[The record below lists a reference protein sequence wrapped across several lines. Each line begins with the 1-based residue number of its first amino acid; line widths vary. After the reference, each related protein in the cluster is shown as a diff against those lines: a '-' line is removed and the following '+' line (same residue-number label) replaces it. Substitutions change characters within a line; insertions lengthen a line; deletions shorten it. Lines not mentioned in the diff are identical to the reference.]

1 MNKKILAL
9 GLSMT
14 FILSIGNNA
23 YAKDNPN
30 DVPIAST
37 QKEDTHTYLY
47 EVINVE
53 GKKVK
58 LLYQGE
64 ITEDSI
70 MMEELDKNTD
80 LELDKDFFEE
90 DVIIHDRYEIT
101 SNKTLSKLD
110 SKDIKKEDI
119 KLKSKYEKPKNMA
132 KEDLPANTES
142 MNFVIENLE
151 GNNEEGFSAIVSE
164 IGNEN
169 NKYSIFS
176 DNLRDDNPKVGDQ
189 YTIYWDGITLESY
202 PAQFGKI
209 FRVEKLVKDNKNQK
223 SLEFEIDE
231 IVINKDNKTAIVF
244 EKGNKTNVF
253 SIGLEDLKDDK
264 AKAGDRYEITW
275 NGIATKSLPAQFG
288 EIYDVK
294 KTFDN
299 KEELKETAE
308 FELVDITDSKDGKDA
323 NLKKSDSFGGIS
335 LVMLSELE
343 DDKAKI
349 GDKYLI
355 TYTKDLIGLIGS
367 IEKVEKVNKEED
379 TKAVVK
385 FDELKKLVDQ
395 AGSIVL
401 GDGTFTKDSA
411 ERFQKAFENAKEILN
426 KTDATQEEV
435 DKANKELR
443 EAIDGLSEKIGV
455 ITRQFVLSEIFE
467 KGGKKAR
474 LTDSENKDVELT
486 MDFESLGDPNAKV
499 GDIYNVT
506 MENVD
511 PNESPY
517 QIGKVT
523 KIEKVPNYGILI
535 DAIEKA
541 KKAYDKNKTY
551 TKESLDAYRKA
562 FETAENMIAKNSLD
576 SPENIEKAAKEL
588 EKATADLKE
597 YKKESKTKAPAKDN
611 KTKAGKVLNPRTGV
625 ASIAPFAIT
634 GILALGGLKKTRN
647 K

>member
-23 YAKDNPN
+23 YAKDNPS

-47 EVINVE
+47 EVIKLE
-53 GKKVK
+53 DEKVK

-70 MMEELDKNTD
+70 MMEEIYKNTD
-80 LELDKDFFEE
+80 LELDREFFEE

-110 SKDIKKEDI
+110 SKDIKKDDV
-119 KLKSKYEKPKNMA
+119 KLKRKYEKPKNMA

-142 MNFVIENLE
+142 MDFVIENLK
-151 GNNEEGFSAIVSE
+151 GNTEEGFAAIVSE
-164 IGNEN
+164 VGNEN

-176 DNLRDDNPKVGDQ
+176 DNLRDENPQKGDK
-189 YTIYWDGITLESY
+189 YTIYWDGVTLESY

-209 FRVEKLVKDNKNQK
+209 FRVEKLVKDNENQK
-223 SLEFEIDE
+223 TIEFEIDE
-231 IVINKDNKTAIVF
+231 IVINKDNKSAIVF
-244 EKGNKTNVF
+244 ETGNKTNVF
-253 SIGLEDLKDDK
+253 SIDLEDLKDEN

-275 NGIATKSLPAQFG
+275 NGIATKSIPAQFG
-288 EIYDVK
+288 EIYEVK

-308 FELVDITDSKDGKDA
+308 FELVDITDSKEGKDA
-323 NLKKSDSFGGIS
+323 NLKKSDSFGEIN
-335 LVMLSELE
+335 LRMLSELE
-343 DDKAKI
+343 DDNAKI

-355 TYTKDLIGLIGS
+355 TYTKDQLGHMGV
-367 IEKVEKVNKEED
+367 IEKVEKVKNED
-379 TKAVVK
+379 DVK
-385 FDELKKLVDQ
+385 FDELKKRVDE

-401 GDGTFTKDSA
+401 GDGTFTRESA
-411 ERFQKAFENAKEILN
+411 DRFQKAFENAKEILN
-426 KTDATQEEV
+426 KADASQEEV
-435 DKANKELR
+435 DKASIELR
-443 EAIDGLSEKIGV
+443 EAIDGLSEKSGV
-455 ITRQFVLSEIFE
+455 ITRQFVLTEIGE
-467 KGGKKAR
+467 KAGKFAR
-474 LTDSENKDVELT
+474 LTDSENKDVEFT
-486 MDFESLGDPNAKV
+486 IDFESLGDPNAKV

-517 QIGKVT
+517 QMGKVT
-523 KIEKVPNYGILI
+523 KIEKVPNYGRLI

-551 TKESLDAYRKA
+551 TKESLAAYNKA
-562 FETAENMIAKNSLD
+562 FETAQDMIAKNSLD
-576 SPENIEKAAKEL
+576 TPEDVDKAANEL
-588 EKATADLKE
+588 EKAAEGLKE
-597 YKKESKTKAPAKDN
+597 VKKEADKKDSAKENKKAKTVK
-611 KTKAGKVLNPRTGV
+611 GWNPN
-625 ASIAPFAIT
+625 T
-634 GILALGGLKKTRN
+634 GITPVAPLLGIIAGAGYLLKK
-647 K
+647 KK

>member
-14 FILSIGNNA
+14 FILSVGNNA
-23 YAKDNPN
+23 YAKDNPS
-30 DVPIAST
+30 DVPIEDT

-47 EVINVE
+47 EVIKVE
-53 GKKVK
+53 DKKVK

-64 ITEDSI
+64 ITKDSI

-80 LELDKDFFEE
+80 LELDKEFFEE
-90 DVIIHDRYEIT
+90 DVIIHDKYEIK

-110 SKDIKKEDI
+110 SKDIKKEDV

-132 KEDLPANTES
+132 NEDLPDNAES
-142 MNFVIENLE
+142 MDFVIESLE
-151 GNNEEGFSAIVSE
+151 GNSEEGFAAIVSE
-164 IGNEN
+164 VGNEN

-209 FRVEKLVKDNKNQK
+209 FRVEKLAKEDQK
-223 SLEFEIDE
+223 TLEFEIDE
-231 IVINKDNKTAIVF
+231 IVIDKDNKSAIVF

-253 SIGLEDLKDDK
+253 SIDLEDLKDDK
-264 AKAGDRYEITW
+264 AKAGDRYNITW
-275 NGIATKSLPAQFG
+275 NGIATKSIPAQFG
-288 EIYDVK
+288 EIYEVK

-299 KEELKETAE
+299 KDEIKETSE
-308 FELVDITDSKDGKDA
+308 FELVDITDSKEGKDA
-323 NLKKSDSFGGIS
+323 NLKKSDSFGELNLI
-335 LVMLSELE
+335 MLSKLE

-355 TYTKDLIGLIGS
+355 TYTKDELGHIGV
-367 IEKVEKVNKEED
+367 IEKVEKVKNED
-379 TKAVVK
+379 DADVK
-385 FDELKKLVDQ
+385 FDELKKVVDE

-401 GDGTFTKDSA
+401 GDGTFIRESA
-411 ERFQKAFENAKEILN
+411 DRFQKAFENAKKILD
-426 KTDATQEEV
+426 KADAIQEEV
-435 DKANKELR
+435 DKASKELR
-443 EAIDGLSEKIGV
+443 EAMDGLSEKTGV
-455 ITRQFVLSEIFE
+455 ITRQFTLSEIFE

-474 LTDSENKDVELT
+474 LTDSENKDLEFT
-486 MDFESLGDPNAKV
+486 IDFESLGDPNAKV

-517 QIGKVT
+517 QMGKVT
-523 KIEKVPNYGILI
+523 KIEKVPNYGRLI

-551 TKESLDAYRKA
+551 TKESLEAYRKA

-576 SPENIEKAAKEL
+576 SPENIEKAASEL
-588 EKATADLKE
+588 EKATAGLKE

-634 GILALGGLKKTRN
+634 GILALGGLRKTRN
-647 K
+647 KK

>member
-23 YAKDNPN
+23 YAKDNSS
-30 DVPIAST
+30 DVPIEDT

-47 EVINVE
+47 EVIKVE
-53 GKKVK
+53 DKKVK

-64 ITEDSI
+64 ITKDSI
-70 MMEELDKNTD
+70 MMEEIDKNTD
-80 LELDKDFFEE
+80 LELDKEFFEE
-90 DVIIHDRYEIT
+90 DVKIHDKYEIT

-110 SKDIKKEDI
+110 SKDIKKEDV
-119 KLKSKYEKPKNMA
+119 KLKSKYEKPKNIA
-132 KEDLPANTES
+132 KEDLPSNTES
-142 MNFVIENLE
+142 MDFVIESLE
-151 GNNEEGFSAIVSE
+151 GNSEEGFAAILSE
-164 IGNEN
+164 VGNEN

-209 FRVEKLVKDNKNQK
+209 FRVEKLVTDNKNQK

-231 IVINKDNKTAIVF
+231 IVINKDNKSAIVF

-253 SIGLEDLKDDK
+253 SIDTEDLKDEN
-264 AKAGDRYEITW
+264 AEAGDRYEITW
-275 NGIATKSLPAQFG
+275 NGITTKSIPAQFG
-288 EIYDVK
+288 EIYAVK

-299 KEELKETAE
+299 KKELKETAE
-308 FELVDITDSKDGKDA
+308 FELVDITDSKEGKDA

-335 LVMLSELE
+335 LVMLSELK
-343 DDKAKI
+343 DDKAQI

-355 TYTKDLIGLIGS
+355 TYTKDLLGNIGV
-367 IEKVEKVNKEED
+367 IEKVEKVKNED
-379 TKAVVK
+379 DADVK
-385 FDELKKLVDQ
+385 FDELKKTVDQ

-401 GDGTFTKDSA
+401 GDGTFTRESA
-411 ERFQKAFENAKEILN
+411 DRFQKAFENAKKILD
-426 KTDATQEEV
+426 KADAIQEEV
-435 DKANKELR
+435 DKASKELR
-443 EAIDGLSEKIGV
+443 EAMDGLSEKTGV
-455 ITRQFVLSEIFE
+455 ITRQFTLSEIFE

-474 LTDSENKDVELT
+474 LTDSENKDLEFT
-486 MDFESLGDPNAKV
+486 IDFESLGDPNAKV

-517 QIGKVT
+517 QMGKVT
-523 KIEKVPNYGILI
+523 KIEKVPNYGRLI

-562 FETAENMIAKNSLD
+562 FETAENMISKNSLD
-576 SPENIEKAAKEL
+576 SPENVDKAASEL
-588 EKATADLKE
+588 EKATAGLKE

-634 GILALGGLKKTRN
+634 GILALGGLRKTRN
-647 K
+647 KK

>member
-23 YAKDNPN
+23 YAKDNPS

-47 EVINVE
+47 EVIKLE
-53 GKKVK
+53 DEKVK

-70 MMEELDKNTD
+70 MMEEIYKNTD
-80 LELDKDFFEE
+80 LELDREFFEE

-110 SKDIKKEDI
+110 SKDIKKDDV
-119 KLKSKYEKPKNMA
+119 KLKRKYEKPKNMA

-142 MNFVIENLE
+142 MDFVIENLK
-151 GNNEEGFSAIVSE
+151 GNTEEGFAAIVSE
-164 IGNEN
+164 VGNEN

-189 YTIYWDGITLESY
+189 YTIYWDGVTLESY

-209 FRVEKLVKDNKNQK
+209 FRVEKLAKEDQK
-223 SLEFEIDE
+223 TLEFEIDE
-231 IVINKDNKTAIVF
+231 IVIDKDNKSAIVF
-244 EKGNKTNVF
+244 ESGNKTNVF
-253 SIGLEDLKDDK
+253 SIDLEDLKDEN

-275 NGIATKSLPAQFG
+275 NGIATKSIPAQFG
-288 EIYDVK
+288 EIYEVK

-299 KEELKETAE
+299 KDEIKETAE
-308 FELVDITDSKDGKDA
+308 FELVDITDSKEGKDA
-323 NLKKSDSFGGIS
+323 NLKKSDSFGEIN
-335 LVMLSELE
+335 LIMLSELE

-349 GDKYLI
+349 GDKYSI
-355 TYTKDLIGLIGS
+355 TYTKDELGHIGV
-367 IEKVEKVNKEED
+367 IEKVEKIKKDNNTD
-379 TKAVVK
+379 VK
-385 FDELKKLVDQ
+385 FDELEKVVDE

-401 GDGTFTKDSA
+401 GDGTFTRESA
-411 ERFQKAFENAKEILN
+411 DRFQKAFEKAKEILD
-426 KTDATQEEV
+426 KADASQEEV
-435 DKANKELR
+435 DKASKELR
-443 EAIDGLSEKIGV
+443 EAIDGLSEKAGV
-455 ITRQFVLSEIFE
+455 ITRQFVLTEIGE
-467 KGGKKAR
+467 KAGKFAR
-474 LTDSENKDVELT
+474 LTDSENKDVEFT
-486 MDFESLGDPNAKV
+486 IDFESLGDPNAKV

-506 MENVD
+506 MEHVD

-517 QIGKVT
+517 QMGKVT
-523 KIEKVPNYGILI
+523 KIEKVPNYGRLI

-551 TKESLDAYRKA
+551 TKESLAAYNKA
-562 FETAENMIAKNSLD
+562 FETAQDMIAKNSLD
-576 SPENIEKAAKEL
+576 SPENVDKAASEL
-588 EKATADLKE
+588 EKAAEGLKE
-597 YKKESKTKAPAKDN
+597 VKKETDKKDDAKEKKKAKTVK
-611 KTKAGKVLNPRTGV
+611 GWNPN
-625 ASIAPFAIT
+625 T
-634 GILALGGLKKTRN
+634 GITPVAPLLAVIAGAGYLLKK
-647 K
+647 KK

>member
-23 YAKDNPN
+23 YAKDNPS
-30 DVPIAST
+30 DVPIEDT

-47 EVINVE
+47 EVIKVE
-53 GKKVK
+53 DKKVK

-70 MMEELDKNTD
+70 MMEEIDKNTD
-80 LELDKDFFEE
+80 LELDKEFFEE
-90 DVIIHDRYEIT
+90 DVKIHDKYEIT
-101 SNKTLSKLD
+101 SKKTLSKLD
-110 SKDIKKEDI
+110 SKDIKKEDV

-132 KEDLPANTES
+132 KEDLPDNTES
-142 MNFVIENLE
+142 MDFVIENLE
-151 GNNEEGFSAIVSE
+151 GNTDKGFTAILSE
-164 IGNEN
+164 VGNEN

-209 FRVEKLVKDNKNQK
+209 FRVEKLAKEDQET
-223 SLEFEIDE
+223 LEFEIDE
-231 IVINKDNKTAIVF
+231 IVINKDNKSAIVF
-244 EKGNKTNVF
+244 ETGNKTNVF

-264 AKAGDRYEITW
+264 AKAGDRYNITW

-288 EIYDVK
+288 EIYEVK

-308 FELVDITDSKDGKDA
+308 FELVDITDSKEGKDA
-323 NLKKSDSFGGIS
+323 NLKKTDSFGEIN
-335 LVMLSELE
+335 LRMLSKLE
-343 DDKAKI
+343 DDNAKI

-355 TYTKDLIGLIGS
+355 TYTKDQMGHIGV
-367 IEKVEKVNKEED
+367 IEKVEKVKNED
-379 TKAVVK
+379 DADVK
-385 FDELKKLVDQ
+385 FDELKKTVDQ

-401 GDGTFTKDSA
+401 GDGTFTRESA
-411 ERFQKAFENAKEILN
+411 DRFQKAFENAKEILD
-426 KTDATQEEV
+426 KADASQEEV
-435 DKANKELR
+435 DKASKELR
-443 EAIDGLSEKIGV
+443 EAMDGLSEKTGV

-474 LTDSENKDVELT
+474 LTDSENKDMEFT
-486 MDFESLGDPNAKV
+486 IDFESLGDPNAKV

-517 QIGKVT
+517 QMGKVT
-523 KIEKVPNYGILI
+523 KIEKVPNYGRLI

-562 FETAENMIAKNSLD
+562 FETAENMISKNSLD
-576 SPENIEKAAKEL
+576 SPENIEKATKEL
-588 EKATADLKE
+588 EKATAGLEE

-625 ASIAPFAIT
+625 ASIAPYAIT
-634 GILALGGLKKTRN
+634 GILALGGLRKTRN

>member
-23 YAKDNPN
+23 YAKDNSS
-30 DVPIAST
+30 DVPIEDT

-47 EVINVE
+47 EVIKVE
-53 GKKVK
+53 DKKVK

-64 ITEDSI
+64 ITKDSI
-70 MMEELDKNTD
+70 MMEEIDKNTD
-80 LELDKDFFEE
+80 LELDKEFFEE
-90 DVIIHDRYEIT
+90 DVIIHDKYEIK

-110 SKDIKKEDI
+110 SKDIKKEDV

-142 MNFVIENLE
+142 MDFVIENLE
-151 GNNEEGFSAIVSE
+151 GNTDKGFAAIVSE
-164 IGNEN
+164 VGNEN

-209 FRVEKLVKDNKNQK
+209 FRVEKVVKDNKNQK

-253 SIGLEDLKDDK
+253 SIDTEDLKDEN
-264 AKAGDRYEITW
+264 AEAGDRYEITW
-275 NGIATKSLPAQFG
+275 NGITTKSIPAQFG
-288 EIYDVK
+288 EIYAVK

-299 KEELKETAE
+299 KKELKETAE
-308 FELVDITDSKDGKDA
+308 FELVDITDSKEGKDA

-335 LVMLSELE
+335 LVMLSELK
-343 DDKAKI
+343 DDKAQI

-355 TYTKDLIGLIGS
+355 TYTKDLLGNIGV
-367 IEKVEKVNKEED
+367 IEKVEKVKNED
-379 TKAVVK
+379 DADVK
-385 FDELKKLVDQ
+385 FDELKKTVDQ

-401 GDGTFTKDSA
+401 GDGTFTRESA
-411 ERFQKAFENAKEILN
+411 DRFQKAFENAKEILD
-426 KTDATQEEV
+426 KSDASQEEV
-435 DKANKELR
+435 DKASKELR
-443 EAIDGLSEKIGV
+443 EAMDGLGEKTGV
-455 ITRQFVLSEIFE
+455 ITRQFMLSEIFE

-474 LTDSENKDVELT
+474 LTDSENKDVEFT
-486 MDFESLGDPNAKV
+486 IDFESLGDPNAKV

-517 QIGKVT
+517 QMGKVT
-523 KIEKVPNYGILI
+523 KIEKVPNYGRLI

-541 KKAYDKNKTY
+541 KKAYDKKKTY

-562 FETAENMIAKNSLD
+562 FETAENMISKNSLD
-576 SPENIEKAAKEL
+576 SPENIEKATNEL
-588 EKATADLKE
+588 EKATAGLKE
-597 YKKESKTKAPAKDN
+597 YRKESKTKAPAKDN

-634 GILALGGLKKTRN
+634 GILALVGLRKTRN

>member
-23 YAKDNPN
+23 YAKDNSS
-30 DVPIAST
+30 DVPIEDT

-47 EVINVE
+47 EVIKVE
-53 GKKVK
+53 DKKVK

-64 ITEDSI
+64 ITKDSI
-70 MMEELDKNTD
+70 MMEEIDKNTD
-80 LELDKDFFEE
+80 LELDKEFFEE
-90 DVIIHDRYEIT
+90 DVKIHDKYEIT

-110 SKDIKKEDI
+110 SKDIKKEDV
-119 KLKSKYEKPKNMA
+119 KLKSKYEKPKNIA
-132 KEDLPANTES
+132 KEDLPSNTES
-142 MNFVIENLE
+142 MDFVIESLE
-151 GNNEEGFSAIVSE
+151 GNSEEGFAAIVSE
-164 IGNEN
+164 VGNEN

-253 SIGLEDLKDDK
+253 SIDTEDLKDEN
-264 AKAGDRYEITW
+264 AEAGDRYEITW
-275 NGIATKSLPAQFG
+275 NGITTKSIPAQFG
-288 EIYDVK
+288 EIYAVK

-299 KEELKETAE
+299 KKELKETAE
-308 FELVDITDSKDGKDA
+308 FELVDITDSKEGKDA

-335 LVMLSELE
+335 LVMLSELK
-343 DDKAKI
+343 DDKAQI

-355 TYTKDLIGLIGS
+355 TYTKDLLGNIGV
-367 IEKVEKVNKEED
+367 IEKVEKVKNED
-379 TKAVVK
+379 DADVK
-385 FDELKKLVDQ
+385 FDELKKTVDQ

-401 GDGTFTKDSA
+401 GDGTFTRESA
-411 ERFQKAFENAKEILN
+411 NRFQKAFENAKEILN
-426 KTDATQEEV
+426 KADANQEEV
-435 DKANKELR
+435 DKAAKELR
-443 EAIDGLSEKIGV
+443 EATDGLSEKRGV
-455 ITRQFVLSEIFE
+455 ITRQFVLTEIFE

-474 LTDSENKDVELT
+474 LTGSENKDVEFT
-486 MDFESLGDPNAKV
+486 IDFESLGDPNAKV
-499 GDIYNVT
+499 GDTYNVT

-517 QIGKVT
+517 QMGKVT
-523 KIEKVPNYGILI
+523 KIEKVPNYGRLI

-576 SPENIEKAAKEL
+576 SPENIEKAASEL
-588 EKATADLKE
+588 EKATAGLKE

-634 GILALGGLKKTRN
+634 GILALGGLRKTRN
-647 K
+647 KK